1 MTVEEIIEELLEK
14 VNNNENL
21 SVKDL
26 VDILENISI
35 EDRIANKDALTVFY
49 TGESER
55 LINALVKTADESV
68 RVIRR
73 TDAYKFLADENFEE
87 ILEHAV
93 KCDNPNLSENELIK
107 EVNRLL
113 YEASYYDE
121 SGNFIEGEGFWTVI
135 SRRFAAA
142 TTGDAYSLCCNGKP
156 DRIFF
161 SDELRT
167 WLNAVSDDKRMC
179 GFTKSELLAMNKDEI
194 PNTSILNNAKAS
206 DITGR
211 TAGEALGK
219 ITGGIIT
226 AFKGL
231 VSVIFGYLALDSGL
245 YHQKNGMPSMGQGW
259 LGQGRS

>member
-14 VNNNENL
+14 VKNKENL
-21 SVKDL
+21 SVENL
-26 VDILENISI
+26 IDIVESISI
-35 EDRIANKDALTVFY
+35 EDRIASLDAVTVFY

-55 LINALVKTADESV
+55 LVNSLVKTADENV
-68 RVIRR
+68 RIIRR
-73 TDAYKFLADENFEE
+73 TDAYDFLADEHFED
-87 ILEHAV
+87 ILKYSV
-93 KCDNPNLSENELIK
+93 RYDNPSMSDIEIK
-107 EVNRLL
+107 QEVNRLL

-135 SRRFAAA
+135 SRRFAAE

>member
-1 MTVEEIIEELLEK
+1 MTVEEIIKELLEK
-14 VNNNENL
+14 VDNNENL

-26 VDILENISI
+26 IDIVESLSV
-35 EDRIANKDALTVFY
+35 EDKIASPNAVTVFY

-55 LINALVKTADESV
+55 LINSLVKTADESV

-73 TDAYKFLADENFEE
+73 TDAYKFLSDEDFTY
-87 ILEHAV
+87 ILKYAV
-93 KCDNPNLSENELIK
+93 KHDNPTMLKLEVDS

>member
-211 TAGEALGK
+211 TAGGAERK
-219 ITGGIIT
+219 MTGGIIT

-245 YHQKNGMPSMGQGW
+245 YHQKNGMPSMGQG
-259 LGQGRS
+259 

>member
-1 MTVEEIIEELLEK
+1 MTIEEIIEELLEK
-14 VNNNENL
+14 INNNENL

-26 VDILENISI
+26 VDILESISV
-35 EDRIANKDALTVFY
+35 EDRIASPDAVTVFY

-55 LINALVKTADESV
+55 LINSLVKTADGNV

-73 TDAYKFLADENFEE
+73 TDAYRFLADENFKE

-93 KCDNPNLSENELIK
+93 RCDNPSMSDVEVNL

-135 SRRFAAA
+135 SRRFAAE

-167 WLNAVSDDKRMC
+167 WLNAVGDDKRMC